1 MKKLKQ
7 ILMIALAI
15 IILAGSS
22 STVRAEELNRD
33 KYRTQLNQYY
43 SDLKELNKIDE
54 DLKKK
59 MDKIYESGMSYMEN
73 ASFDSDSEIA
83 SYMATVEKNLD
94 KLLSRQPSAMKE
106 FLVLTNAAPVMEAS
120 YGQNTMVVLSIMNL
134 GNVEIKNV
142 VITPDVSNDK
152 KEWPFE
158 IIQPYDAKYLA
169 LMQASKSL
177 EDAYEKRMDIG
188 WDFKVREDVLT
199 GCYPLTFTVTYY
211 INGSLEETKLTTY
224 INIKGK
230 DPKKLLISD
239 DQENEVKTNPRI
251 IVTGYTTTPE
261 VVYAGSTFG
270 LTVDVQ
276 NTSKDTTVK
285 NVLFDLKATVEGS
298 NNEASYAAFLP
309 TSGSSSVYVDS
320 IAPGATYTMS
330 IEMEAKSDL
339 AQKPY
344 VLTVSMK
351 YDTEDQLDHSDSAT
365 VSVPI
370 KQEAKLD
377 LSAIDISPNNLFVG
391 SQTDIMFSIYNT
403 GKTTLYNVKVTY
415 EGEGIDES
423 GITYLGNIAPGATGN
438 VDSTITAIAPNAGNE
453 KLKILITYEDESGN
467 PTQFEKEA
475 ELFIQE
481 EYFDDGG
488 YEEFEMPEDTTNNGL
503 SKGII
508 VTIVIIVV
516 IIVGVVV
523 AVVVSKRKKAKKHK
537 EDVELLE
544 DDED

>member
-1 MKKLKQ
+1 MKKFRQ
-7 ILMIALAI
+7 ILMIALAVLI
-15 IILAGSS
+15 FAGSS
-22 STVRAEELNRD
+22 VTVRAEELNRD

-73 ASFDSDSEIA
+73 ASFDSNSEIA

-120 YGQNTMVVLSIMNL
+120 YGQDTMVVLSIMNL

-188 WDFKVREDVLT
+188 WNFKVREDVLT

-230 DPKKLLISD
+230 DPKKLLIPD

-438 VDSTITAIAPNAGNE
+438 VDSTITAIAPNMGNE

-488 YEEFEMPEDTTNNGL
+488 YEEFEVPEETTDNGP

-508 VTIVIIVV
+508 VIIVIIVV
-516 IIVGVVV
+516 LIVVVVV

-537 EDVELLE
+537 EDIELLE